1 MAKQTTSAPAS
12 SKSKLTRVIISI
24 IFLALGASSVVASIQ
39 SALTLDT
46 AGIVASALGVLM
58 FITGI
63 VSFCGKIIACR
74 VLGVLICVLSIVKL
88 VMVFLASGVSN
99 LDALALPLTQ
109 ALLAWL
115 FFSKA

>member
-1 MAKQTTSAPAS
+1 MAKKKSSSAN
-12 SKSKLTRVIISI
+12 LTRVIISI
-24 IFLALGASSVVASIQ
+24 IFIALGASSVIASIQ
-39 SALTLDT
+39 AALTLDA

-63 VSFCGKIIACR
+63 ISFCGKMVACR
-74 VLGVLICVLSIVKL
+74 VCGVIICILSIVDL
-88 VMVFLASGVSN
+88 VMVFIGSGISN

-115 FFSKA
+115 FFDQT